1 MKAILE
7 TIRVMAFGLFWLVV
21 LPVAG
26 LIEAG
31 RMMSAKVDRMFT
43 QRISSAA

>member
-7 TIRVMAFGLFWLVV
+7 TIRVLAFGLFWLVA

-26 LIEAG
+26 LIEVG
-31 RMMSAKVDRMFT
+31 LMMSEKIDRMC
-43 QRISSAA
+43 SPA